1 VACTLSILAFLLKGW
16 LSEDSVRLAG
26 RHKDLANGAAVFR
39 EIVYYDD
46 NEDFGPEEKA
56 SHNSRNS
63 KGVPVNPNNQ
73 IDITVDATGPSED
86 EKIRRFQ
93 SAIPRDGH
101 FYERLHQGGTTTCIL
116 LTGPVTTP
124 ILCINIPPRRLAH
137 TVIRYVPQD
146 VQ

>member
-46 NEDFGPEEKA
+46 NEDFGLEEKA

-73 IDITVDATGPSED
+73 IDITVNATGPSED

-93 SAIPRDGH
+93 SAILAMVTSMKDYTREVHLPA
-101 FYERLHQGGTTTCIL
+101 FYELGQ
-116 LTGPVTTP
+116 
-124 ILCINIPPRRLAH
+124 
-137 TVIRYVPQD
+137 
-146 VQ
+146 